1 MFHISIVDKARNSL
15 LRHLCALV
23 QSVWLKRLWPQFTH
37 KLYSFLVPT
46 LHTLNGVWQRPFLTF
61 TAWCW
66 QYINIHFLPH
76 SSLDAIP
83 KQDAIKWNCQGNTE
97 VDVGVNTDDNPLLWR
112 EIMELNDL
120 PDNKTYH
127 MFDARKITTE
137 FGVIYL
143 ATF

>member
-1 MFHISIVDKARNSL
+1 MATSFPNFHCMMLAI
-15 LRHLCALV
+15 H
-23 QSVWLKRLWPQFTH
+23 
-37 KLYSFLVPT
+37 
-46 LHTLNGVWQRPFLTF
+46 LHT
-61 TAWCW
+61 
-66 QYINIHFLPH
+66 FLPH

-143 ATF
+143 ATFQYRSE